1 MKSSS
6 ALKLSQILNSA
17 PARLWRSASGIF
29 LIMATTQIS
38 VGDPTGVIYFNDFQA
53 LEVVEPAVDPAEKKD
68 VRALLQGKDESSPL
82 SSVFFERRQS
92 DWISIQPE
100 WRHWIVSWN
109 LIQPDF
115 IAEPSDFVEV
125 RLQFGY
131 GDQDGDT
138 LWSWGRW
145 SVDPGSPVKGS
156 IGRLENEWGRLDTDT
171 LSLKRPADRVRV
183 VVLRCSSGPT
193 SLPDLK
199 NLFLAWSSAAPPS
212 VIKQD
217 ESEYKKI
224 LPLDVQPRSQLY
236 FPEGSGWCSPTST
249 AMVLDYWAS
258 QRKNPVLHF
267 ETPVAAR
274 QVWDPTYRG
283 TGNWPFNTAF
293 AGSQPGMQ
301 AFVGRLS
308 GLAALQDWL
317 ELGIPVVVSVDYS
330 IVLENGEA
338 PSGHLMVCVGM
349 DPDGAVWLNDPG
361 TRYQLRRRV
370 EKETFLRAWAHSG
383 RAGYFIYPENTEIP
397 QGYLQLWKP

>member
-1 MKSSS
+1 
-6 ALKLSQILNSA
+6 
-17 PARLWRSASGIF
+17 
-29 LIMATTQIS
+29 MATTQIS
-38 VGDPTGVIYFNDFQA
+38 SGDHTGVIHFNDLNA
-53 LEVVEPAVDPAEKKD
+53 LQIVQPAVDPVEKEN
-68 VRALLQGKDESSPL
+68 VRALLKDGDESAPP

-92 DWISIQPE
+92 EWIDIQPQ

-109 LIQPDF
+109 LTQPNF
-115 IAEPSDFVEV
+115 IAEPSDFVEI

-156 IGRLENEWGRLDTDT
+156 MGRMENEWGRLDTDT
-171 LSLKRPADRVRV
+171 LTLKRPADRVRV
-183 VVLRCSSGPT
+183 EAIRCSSAPT
-193 SLPDLK
+193 SLPGLK
-199 NLFLAWSSAAPPS
+199 HLFLAWSAADAS
-212 VIKQD
+212 TSQGQD
-217 ESEYKKI
+217 QPEYKKI

-258 QRKNPVLHF
+258 QLKDPVLHF
-267 ETPVAAR
+267 ETPQAAR

-330 IVLENGEA
+330 VVLENGES

-370 EKETFLRAWAHSG
+370 EKGTFLRAWAHSG
-383 RAGYFIYPENTEIP
+383 RAGYFIYPENTDIP
-397 QGYLQLWKP
+397 QGYLHLWKP